1 MQKAQER
8 PVRGFLLRGL
18 KQHREGA
25 MVSQRELAKK
35 SGVTQS
41 TIWELET
48 LGRGANPRTV
58 RKLADALG
66 VTVEDLRSSPEK

>member
-1 MQKAQER
+1 M
-8 PVRGFLLRGL
+8 LRGL

-41 TIWELET
+41 TIWDLEN
-48 LGRGANPRTV
+48 LGRGAHPRTV

-66 VTVEDLRSSPEK
+66 VTPADLIG

>member
-1 MQKAQER
+1 MQRSQKR
-8 PVRGFLLRGL
+8 PVRGFLLHGL

-25 MVSQRELAKK
+25 MISQRELAKK

-66 VTVEDLRSSPEK
+66 VTVNDLRSSPEE

>member
-1 MQKAQER
+1 MQKSQGR

-18 KQHREGA
+18 KHHREGA
-25 MVSQRELAKK
+25 MMSQRELAKQ

-58 RKLADALG
+58 RKLAEALG
-66 VTVEDLRSSPEK
+66 VTAEDLRSPPEE